1 MADMP
6 LRLILSAQYTG
17 AKQALDQIRGKLGE
31 VKKSADSTNAAFA
44 SAATGINKIRSSML
58 GLVSVGSM
66 VALTR
71 SAAQLADNISE
82 SADAVGLTIE
92 RFQELRYAATQSG
105 VSAEQFT
112 QALANL
118 SKYAQERGIGD
129 INEAFLDVAKRI
141 GSANTAIERLTIATD
156 AFGARAGKY
165 FVTLMQDGAA
175 GVEKLAQEARDL
187 GLVMS
192 TETAQSVGAVNDALD
207 AFGLAVKVN
216 VTNALAQALPLLR
229 SATKWIAEF
238 NAAATGGGGQ
248 STITSTATNAVA
260 RRLQEAK
267 NAVVSLERGD
277 LSDPTRLK
285 ALEEGRK
292 TIIAL
297 QAELANLTPSLKAQE
312 GATKASAASTK
323 AWTDVT
329 KGLRTEEERYLDERA
344 RVIAAAQAAGV
355 SEEDLANALSR
366 VDAQYRKI
374 TTSSRAAAGGR
385 QAAVLAGDSEARA
398 AAAEAARLDE
408 QLDAEARRVMD
419 AVDPYAPLRR
429 ELEAVDRLLKAG
441 KVSFDAWMEYT
452 FQVEEQMSALAK
464 PTEDAA
470 AKAEEAAGQ
479 VSEYWSEAARGIQG
493 AMADFLFDPFE
504 DGLQGMLRGFLD
516 VIRRMLAEA
525 VAAQLA
531 QALFGDIAGGKT
543 GGYFGSFLAG
553 MFHGGGL
560 VGAPGP
566 SRLMPELAFVG
577 APRYATGGLAGLR
590 PNEMP
595 AILHRGEEVLTA
607 QDPRH
612 RANGGASGVRI
623 VNVIDPALAG
633 DYLSS
638 AAGERTILNV
648 LRRNAGAVRQVI
660 T

>member
-58 GLVSVGSM
+58 GLVSVGSL

-118 SKYAQERGIGD
+118 SKYAEERGIGD
-129 INEAFLDVAKRI
+129 INQAFLDVAKRI

-285 ALEEGRK
+285 ALDEGRK

-312 GATKASAASTK
+312 GATKASAAATK

-344 RVIAAAQAAGV
+344 RVIAAAQAAGA
-355 SEEDLANALSR
+355 SEEELANALSR

-374 TTSSRAAAGGR
+374 TVSSGAAAKTRSVAASSG
-385 QAAVLAGDSEARA
+385 QAEARA

-408 QLDAEARRVMD
+408 QLDAEARRFKD
-419 AVDPYAPLRR
+419 LADPVAPLRR
-429 ELEAVDRLLKAG
+429 ELDLLNQLLAAG
-441 KVSFDAWMEYT
+441 KINFDVLAEAA
-452 FQVEEQMSALAK
+452 FQVQERVGELVEPA
-464 PTEDAA
+464 ERAA
-470 AKAEEAAGQ
+470 AQ

-493 AMADFLFDPFE
+493 AMADFLFDPFT

-531 QALFGDIAGGKT
+531 QALFGDIAGGKP
-543 GGYFGSFLAG
+543 GGYFGAFLAG

-648 LRRNAGAVRQVI
+648 LRRNAGAVRQVL

>member
-6 LRLILSAQYTG
+6 LRLILSAQYTD

-118 SKYAQERGIGD
+118 SKYADERGIGD
-129 INEAFLDVAKRI
+129 INQAFLDVAKRI
-141 GSANTAIERLTIATD
+141 GSANTAMERLTIATD

-175 GVEKLAQEARDL
+175 GVEKLAQEARQL

-192 TETAQSVGAVNDALD
+192 TETAQSVGQVNDALD

-216 VTNALAQALPLLR
+216 VNNALAQALPLLR

-285 ALEEGRK
+285 ALDEGRK

-312 GATKASAASTK
+312 GATKASAAATK
-323 AWTDVT
+323 AWSDVT
-329 KGLRTEEERYLDERA
+329 RGLRTEEERYLDERA
-344 RVIAAAQAAGV
+344 RVIAAAQAAGA

-366 VDAQYRKI
+366 VDAQYRKV
-374 TTSSRAAAGGR
+374 TVSSGAAAKTRSVAASSG
-385 QAAVLAGDSEARA
+385 QAEAR

-408 QLDAEARRVMD
+408 QLDAEARRFKD
-419 AVDPYAPLRR
+419 LADPVAPLRR
-429 ELEAVDRLLKAG
+429 ELDLLNQLLAAG
-441 KVSFDAWMEYT
+441 KINFDVWAEAA
-452 FQVEEQMSALAK
+452 FQVQERVGELVEPA
-464 PTEDAA
+464 ERAA
-470 AKAEEAAGQ
+470 AQ

-493 AMADFLFDPFE
+493 AMADFLFDPFT

-531 QALFGDIAGGKT
+531 QALFGDIAGGKP
-543 GGYFGSFLAG
+543 GGYFGTFLAG

-648 LRRNAGAVRQVI
+648 LRRNAGAVRQVL

>member
-6 LRLILSAQYTG
+6 LRLILSAQYTD

-118 SKYAQERGIGD
+118 SKYADERGIGD
-129 INEAFLDVAKRI
+129 INQAFLDVAKRI

-175 GVEKLAQEARDL
+175 GVERLAQEARDF

-248 STITSTATNAVA
+248 STITSTATNAVS

-267 NAVVSLERGD
+267 DAVVSLERGD

-285 ALEEGRK
+285 ALDEGRK

-312 GATKASAASTK
+312 GATKASAAATK
-323 AWTDVT
+323 AWSDVT
-329 KGLRTEEERYLDERA
+329 RGLRTEEERYLDERA
-344 RVIAAAQAAGV
+344 RVIAAAQAAGA

-366 VDAQYRKI
+366 VDAQYRKV
-374 TTSSRAAAGGR
+374 TVSSGAAAKTRSVAASSG
-385 QAAVLAGDSEARA
+385 QAEAR

-408 QLDAEARRVMD
+408 QLDAEARRFKD
-419 AVDPYAPLRR
+419 LADPVAPLRR
-429 ELEAVDRLLKAG
+429 ELELLDKLLAAG
-441 KVSFDAWMEYT
+441 KISFDVWAEAA
-452 FQVEEQMSALAK
+452 FQVQERVGELVEPA
-464 PTEDAA
+464 ERAA
-470 AKAEEAAGQ
+470 AQ

-493 AMADFLFDPFE
+493 AMADFLFDPFT

-531 QALFGDIAGGKT
+531 QALFGDIAGGKP
-543 GGYFGSFLAG
+543 GGYFGAFLAG

-648 LRRNAGAVRQVI
+648 LRRNAGAVRQVL

>member
-17 AKQALDQIRGKLGE
+17 AKQALDQIRGQLGE

-58 GLVSVGSM
+58 GLVSVGSL

-118 SKYAQERGIGD
+118 SKYAEERGIGD
-129 INEAFLDVAKRI
+129 INQAFLDVAKRI
-141 GSANTAIERLTIATD
+141 GSANTAIERLTIATE

-175 GVEKLAQEARDL
+175 GVERLAQEARDL

-267 NAVVSLERGD
+267 DAVVSLERGD

-285 ALEEGRK
+285 ALDEGRK

-312 GATKASAASTK
+312 GATKASAAATK
-323 AWTDVT
+323 AWSDVT
-329 KGLRTEEERYLDERA
+329 RGLRTEEERYLDERA
-344 RVIAAAQAAGV
+344 RVIAAAQAAGA

-366 VDAQYRKI
+366 VDAQYRKV
-374 TTSSRAAAGGR
+374 TVSSGAAAKTRSVAASSG
-385 QAAVLAGDSEARA
+385 QAESRA

-408 QLDAEARRVMD
+408 QLDAEARRFKD
-419 AVDPYAPLRR
+419 LADPVAPLRR
-429 ELEAVDRLLKAG
+429 ELELLDKLLAAG
-441 KVSFDAWMEYT
+441 KINLDVWAESV
-452 FQVEEQMSALAK
+452 FQVQERVGELVEPA
-464 PTEDAA
+464 ERAA
-470 AKAEEAAGQ
+470 AQ

-493 AMADFLFDPFE
+493 AMADFLFDPFT

-525 VAAQLA
+525 AAAQLA
-531 QALFGDIAGGKT
+531 QALFGDIAGGKP
-543 GGYFGSFLAG
+543 GGYFGAFLAG

-648 LRRNAGAVRQVI
+648 LRRNAGAVRQVL

>member
-6 LRLILSAQYTG
+6 LRLILSAQYTD

-58 GLVSVGSM
+58 GLVSVGSL

-118 SKYAQERGIGD
+118 SKYADERGIGD
-129 INEAFLDVAKRI
+129 INQAFLDVAKRI

-175 GVEKLAQEARDL
+175 GVEKLAQEARQL

-192 TETAQSVGAVNDALD
+192 TETAQSVGQVNDALD

-229 SATKWIAEF
+229 SATKWIAEL

-297 QAELANLTPSLKAQE
+297 QSELANLTPSLKAQD
-312 GATKASAASTK
+312 GATKASAAATK
-323 AWTDVT
+323 AWADVT

-344 RVIAAAQAAGV
+344 RVIAAAQAAGA
-355 SEEDLANALSR
+355 SEQDLANALSR

-374 TTSSRAAAGGR
+374 ETSSRAAASGR
-385 QAAVLAGDSEARA
+385 QAAVRSGDSEARA

-408 QLDAEARRVMD
+408 QLDAEARRFKD
-419 AVDPYAPLRR
+419 LADPVAPLRR
-429 ELEAVDRLLKAG
+429 ELDLLNQLLAAG
-441 KVSFDAWMEYT
+441 KINFDVWAEAA
-452 FQVEEQMSALAK
+452 FQVQERVGELVEPA
-464 PTEDAA
+464 ERAA
-470 AKAEEAAGQ
+470 AQ

-493 AMADFLFDPFE
+493 AMADFLFDPFT

-525 VAAQLA
+525 VSAQLA
-531 QALFGDIAGGKT
+531 QALFGDIAGGKP
-543 GGYFGSFLAG
+543 GGYFGTFLAG

-648 LRRNAGAVRQVI
+648 LRRNAGAVRQVL

>member
-17 AKQALDQIRGKLGE
+17 AKQALDQIRGQLGE

-58 GLVSVGSM
+58 GLVSVGSL

-175 GVEKLAQEARDL
+175 GVERLAQEARDL

-229 SATKWIAEF
+229 SATRWIAEF
-238 NAAATGGGGQ
+238 NAAAIGGGGQ

-285 ALEEGRK
+285 ALDEGRK

-312 GATKASAASTK
+312 GATKASAAATK

-329 KGLRTEEERYLDERA
+329 NGLRTEEERYLDERA
-344 RVIAAAQAAGV
+344 RVIAAAQAAGA

-366 VDAQYRKI
+366 VDAQYRKV
-374 TTSSRAAAGGR
+374 TVSSGAAAKTRSVAASSG
-385 QAAVLAGDSEARA
+385 QAEAR

-408 QLDAEARRVMD
+408 QLDAEARRFKD
-419 AVDPYAPLRR
+419 LADPVAPLRR
-429 ELEAVDRLLKAG
+429 ELELLDKLLAAG
-441 KVSFDAWMEYT
+441 KISFDVWAEAA
-452 FQVEEQMSALAK
+452 FQVQERVGELVEPA
-464 PTEDAA
+464 ERAA
-470 AKAEEAAGQ
+470 AQ

-493 AMADFLFDPFE
+493 AMADFLFDPFT

-531 QALFGDIAGGKT
+531 QALFGDIAGGKP
-543 GGYFGSFLAG
+543 GGYFGAFLAG

>member
-6 LRLILSAQYTG
+6 LRLILSAQYTD

-118 SKYAQERGIGD
+118 SKYAEERGIGD
-129 INEAFLDVAKRI
+129 INQAFLDVAKRI

-175 GVEKLAQEARDL
+175 GVERLAQEARDL

-216 VTNALAQALPLLR
+216 VNNALAQALPLLR

-248 STITSTATNAVA
+248 STITSTATNAVS

-267 NAVVSLERGD
+267 DAVVSLERGD

-285 ALEEGRK
+285 ALDEGRK

-312 GATKASAASTK
+312 GATKASAAATK

-344 RVIAAAQAAGV
+344 RVIAAAQAAGA

-374 TTSSRAAAGGR
+374 ETSSRAAASGR
-385 QAAVLAGDSEARA
+385 QAAVRSGDSEARA
-398 AAAEAARLDE
+398 AAAESARLDE
-408 QLDAEARRVMD
+408 QLDAEARRFKD
-419 AVDPYAPLRR
+419 LADPVAPLRR
-429 ELEAVDRLLKAG
+429 ELDLLNQLLAAG
-441 KVSFDAWMEYT
+441 KINFDVWAEAA
-452 FQVEEQMSALAK
+452 FQVQERVGELVEPA
-464 PTEDAA
+464 ERAA
-470 AKAEEAAGQ
+470 AQ

-493 AMADFLFDPFE
+493 AMADFLFDPFT

-531 QALFGDIAGGKT
+531 QALFGDIAGGKP
-543 GGYFGSFLAG
+543 GGYFGAFLAG

-648 LRRNAGAVRQVI
+648 LRRNAGAVRQVL

>member
-6 LRLILSAQYTG
+6 LRLILSAQYTD

-118 SKYAQERGIGD
+118 SKYAEERGIGD
-129 INEAFLDVAKRI
+129 INQAFLDVANRI

-175 GVEKLAQEARDL
+175 GVERLAQEARDL

-248 STITSTATNAVA
+248 STITSTATNAVS

-267 NAVVSLERGD
+267 DAVVSLERGD

-285 ALEEGRK
+285 ALDEGRK

-312 GATKASAASTK
+312 GATKASAAATK
-323 AWTDVT
+323 AWSDVT
-329 KGLRTEEERYLDERA
+329 RGLRTEEERYLDERA
-344 RVIAAAQAAGV
+344 RVIAAAQAAGA

-374 TTSSRAAAGGR
+374 ETSSRAAASGR
-385 QAAVLAGDSEARA
+385 QAAVRSGDSEARA

-408 QLDAEARRVMD
+408 QLDAEARRFKD
-419 AVDPYAPLRR
+419 LADPVAPLRR
-429 ELEAVDRLLKAG
+429 ELDLLNQLLAAG
-441 KVSFDAWMEYT
+441 KINFDVWAEAS
-452 FQVEEQMSALAK
+452 FQVQERVGELVEPA
-464 PTEDAA
+464 ERAA
-470 AKAEEAAGQ
+470 AQ

-493 AMADFLFDPFE
+493 AMADFLFDPFT

-531 QALFGDIAGGKT
+531 QALFGDIAGGKP
-543 GGYFGSFLAG
+543 GGYFGAFLAG

-648 LRRNAGAVRQVI
+648 LRRNAGAVRQVL

>member
-118 SKYAQERGIGD
+118 SKYAEERGIGD
-129 INEAFLDVAKRI
+129 INQAFLDVAKRI

-175 GVEKLAQEARDL
+175 GVERLAQEARDL

-248 STITSTATNAVA
+248 STITSTATNAVS

-267 NAVVSLERGD
+267 DAVVSLERGD

-285 ALEEGRK
+285 ALDEGRK

-312 GATKASAASTK
+312 GATKASAAATK
-323 AWTDVT
+323 AWSDVT
-329 KGLRTEEERYLDERA
+329 RGLRTEEERYLDERA
-344 RVIAAAQAAGV
+344 RVIAAAQAAGA

-374 TTSSRAAAGGR
+374 ETSSRAAASGR
-385 QAAVLAGDSEARA
+385 QAAVRSGDSEARA

-408 QLDAEARRVMD
+408 QLDAEARRFKD
-419 AVDPYAPLRR
+419 LADPVAPLRR
-429 ELEAVDRLLKAG
+429 ELDLLNQLLAAG
-441 KVSFDAWMEYT
+441 KINFDVWAEAS
-452 FQVEEQMSALAK
+452 FQVQERVGELVEPA
-464 PTEDAA
+464 ERAA
-470 AKAEEAAGQ
+470 AQ

-493 AMADFLFDPFE
+493 AMADFLFDPFT

-531 QALFGDIAGGKT
+531 QALFGDIAGGKP
-543 GGYFGSFLAG
+543 GGYFGAFLAG

-648 LRRNAGAVRQVI
+648 LRRNAGAVRQVL

>member
-17 AKQALDQIRGKLGE
+17 AKQALDQISGKLGE

-58 GLVSVGSM
+58 GLVSVGSL
-66 VALTR
+66 VVLTR

-118 SKYAQERGIGD
+118 SKYAEERGIGD
-129 INEAFLDVAKRI
+129 INQAFLDVAKRI

-175 GVEKLAQEARDL
+175 GVEKLAQEARQL

-192 TETAQSVGAVNDALD
+192 TETAQSVGQVNDALD

-216 VTNALAQALPLLR
+216 ISNALSQALPLLR
-229 SATKWIAEF
+229 SATKWIAEL

-312 GATKASAASTK
+312 GATKASAAATK

-329 KGLRTEEERYLDERA
+329 NGLRTEEERYLDERA
-344 RVIAAAQAAGV
+344 RVIAAAQAAGA
-355 SEEDLANALSR
+355 SEQDLANALSR

-374 TTSSRAAAGGR
+374 ETSSRAAASGR
-385 QAAVLAGDSEARA
+385 QAAVRSGDSEARA

-408 QLDAEARRVMD
+408 QLDAEARRFKD
-419 AVDPYAPLRR
+419 LADPVAPLRR
-429 ELEAVDRLLKAG
+429 ELELLDKLLAAG
-441 KVSFDAWMEYT
+441 KINFDVWAEAA
-452 FQVEEQMSALAK
+452 FQVQERVGELVEPA
-464 PTEDAA
+464 ERAA
-470 AKAEEAAGQ
+470 AQ

-493 AMADFLFDPFE
+493 AMADFLFDPFA

-531 QALFGDIAGGKT
+531 QALFGDIAGGKP
-543 GGYFGSFLAG
+543 GGYFGAFLAG

-566 SRLMPELAFVG
+566 SRLMPALAFAG
-577 APRYATGGLAGLR
+577 APRYASGGLVGLR
-590 PNEMP
+590 ADEVP
-595 AILHRGEEVLTA
+595 AVLHRGEEVLTA

-612 RANGGASGVRI
+612 QANGGASGVRI
-623 VNVIDPALAG
+623 VNVIDPAMAG
-633 DYLSS
+633 EYLSS
-638 AAGERTILNV
+638 ASGERTILNV
-648 LRRNAGAVRQVI
+648 LRRNAAAVKQVLL
-660 T
+660 

>member
-6 LRLILSAQYTG
+6 LRLILSAQYTD

-118 SKYAQERGIGD
+118 SKYAEERGIGD
-129 INEAFLDVAKRI
+129 INQAFLDVAKRI

-175 GVEKLAQEARDL
+175 GVERLAQEARDL

-216 VTNALAQALPLLR
+216 VNNALAQALPLLR

-248 STITSTATNAVA
+248 STITSTATNAVS

-267 NAVVSLERGD
+267 DAVVSLERGD

-285 ALEEGRK
+285 ALDEGRK

-312 GATKASAASTK
+312 GATKASAAATK
-323 AWTDVT
+323 AWSDVT
-329 KGLRTEEERYLDERA
+329 RGLRTEEERYLDERA
-344 RVIAAAQAAGV
+344 RVIAAAQAAGA

-374 TTSSRAAAGGR
+374 ETSSRAAASGR
-385 QAAVLAGDSEARA
+385 QAAVRSGDSEARA

-408 QLDAEARRVMD
+408 QLDAEARRFKD
-419 AVDPYAPLRR
+419 LADPVAPLRR
-429 ELEAVDRLLKAG
+429 ELELLDKLLAAG
-441 KVSFDAWMEYT
+441 KITFDVWAEAA
-452 FQVEEQMSALAK
+452 FQVQERVGELVEPA
-464 PTEDAA
+464 ERAA
-470 AKAEEAAGQ
+470 AQ

-493 AMADFLFDPFE
+493 AMADFLFDPFT

-531 QALFGDIAGGKT
+531 QALFGDIAGGKP
-543 GGYFGSFLAG
+543 GGYFGAFLAG

-648 LRRNAGAVRQVI
+648 LRRNAGAVRQVL

>member
-248 STITSTATNAVA
+248 STITSTATNAVV

-267 NAVVSLERGD
+267 DAVVSLERGD

-285 ALEEGRK
+285 ALDEGRK

-297 QAELANLTPSLKAQE
+297 QAELANLTPILKAQE
-312 GATKASAASTK
+312 GATKASAAATK

-344 RVIAAAQAAGV
+344 RVIAAAQAAGA

-366 VDAQYRKI
+366 VDAQYRKV
-374 TTSSRAAAGGR
+374 TVSSGAAAKTRSVAASSG
-385 QAAVLAGDSEARA
+385 QAEAR

-408 QLDAEARRVMD
+408 QLNAEARRFKD
-419 AVDPYAPLRR
+419 LADPVAPLRR
-429 ELEAVDRLLKAG
+429 ELELLDKLLAAG
-441 KVSFDAWMEYT
+441 KISFDVWAEAA
-452 FQVEEQMSALAK
+452 FQVQERVGELVEPA
-464 PTEDAA
+464 ERAA
-470 AKAEEAAGQ
+470 AQ

-493 AMADFLFDPFE
+493 AMADFLFDPFT

-531 QALFGDIAGGKT
+531 QALFGDIAGGKP
-543 GGYFGSFLAG
+543 GGYFGAFLAG

-648 LRRNAGAVRQVI
+648 LRRNAGAVRQVL

>member
-17 AKQALDQIRGKLGE
+17 AKQALDQIRGQLGE

-58 GLVSVGSM
+58 GLVSVGSL

-175 GVEKLAQEARDL
+175 GVERLAQEARDL

-229 SATKWIAEF
+229 SATRWIAEF

-312 GATKASAASTK
+312 GATKASAAATK
-323 AWTDVT
+323 AWSDVT
-329 KGLRTEEERYLDERA
+329 RGLRTEEERYLDERA
-344 RVIAAAQAAGV
+344 RVIAAAQAAGA

-366 VDAQYRKI
+366 VDAQYRKV
-374 TTSSRAAAGGR
+374 TVSSGAAAKTRSVAASSG
-385 QAAVLAGDSEARA
+385 QAEAR

-408 QLDAEARRVMD
+408 QLDAEARRFKD
-419 AVDPYAPLRR
+419 LADPVAPLRR
-429 ELEAVDRLLKAG
+429 ELELLDKLLAAG
-441 KVSFDAWMEYT
+441 KISFDVWAEAA
-452 FQVEEQMSALAK
+452 FQVQERVGELVEPS
-464 PTEDAA
+464 ERAA
-470 AKAEEAAGQ
+470 AQ

-493 AMADFLFDPFE
+493 AMADFLFDPFT

-525 VAAQLA
+525 AAAQLA
-531 QALFGDIAGGKT
+531 QALFGDIAGGKP
-543 GGYFGSFLAG
+543 GGYFGAFLAG

>member
-118 SKYAQERGIGD
+118 SKYAEERGIGD
-129 INEAFLDVAKRI
+129 INQAFLDVAKRI

-175 GVEKLAQEARDL
+175 GVERLAQEARDL

-248 STITSTATNAVA
+248 STITSTATNAVS

-267 NAVVSLERGD
+267 DAVVSLERGD

-285 ALEEGRK
+285 ALDEGRK

-312 GATKASAASTK
+312 GATKASAAATK
-323 AWTDVT
+323 AWSDVT
-329 KGLRTEEERYLDERA
+329 RGLRTEEERYLDERA
-344 RVIAAAQAAGV
+344 RVIAAAQAAGA

-374 TTSSRAAAGGR
+374 ETSSRAAASGR
-385 QAAVLAGDSEARA
+385 QAAVRSGDSEARA

-408 QLDAEARRVMD
+408 QLDAEARRFKD
-419 AVDPYAPLRR
+419 LADPVAPLRR
-429 ELEAVDRLLKAG
+429 ELELLDKLLAAG
-441 KVSFDAWMEYT
+441 KISFDVWAEAA
-452 FQVEEQMSALAK
+452 FQVQERVGELVEPA
-464 PTEDAA
+464 ERAA
-470 AKAEEAAGQ
+470 AQ

-493 AMADFLFDPFE
+493 AMADFLFDPFT

-531 QALFGDIAGGKT
+531 QALFGDIAGGKP
-543 GGYFGSFLAG
+543 GGYFGAFLAG

-648 LRRNAGAVRQVI
+648 LRRNAGAVRQVL

>member
-17 AKQALDQIRGKLGE
+17 AKQALDQIRGQLGE

-58 GLVSVGSM
+58 GLVSVGSL

-175 GVEKLAQEARDL
+175 GVERLAQEARDL

-229 SATKWIAEF
+229 SATRWIAEF
-238 NAAATGGGGQ
+238 NAAAIGGGGQ

-267 NAVVSLERGD
+267 SAVVSLERGD

-285 ALEEGRK
+285 ALDEGRK

-312 GATKASAASTK
+312 GATKASAAATK

-329 KGLRTEEERYLDERA
+329 NGLRTEEERYLDERA
-344 RVIAAAQAAGV
+344 RVIAAAQAAGA

-366 VDAQYRKI
+366 VDAQYRKV
-374 TTSSRAAAGGR
+374 TVSSGAAAKTRSVAASSG
-385 QAAVLAGDSEARA
+385 QAEAR

-408 QLDAEARRVMD
+408 QLDAEARRFKD
-419 AVDPYAPLRR
+419 LADPVAPLRR
-429 ELEAVDRLLKAG
+429 ELELLDKLLAAG
-441 KVSFDAWMEYT
+441 KISFDVWAEAA
-452 FQVEEQMSALAK
+452 FQVQERVGELVEPA
-464 PTEDAA
+464 ERAA
-470 AKAEEAAGQ
+470 AQ

-493 AMADFLFDPFE
+493 AMADFLFDPFT

-531 QALFGDIAGGKT
+531 QALFGDIAGGKP
-543 GGYFGSFLAG
+543 GGYFGAFLAG

>member
-6 LRLILSAQYTG
+6 LRIILSAQYTG
-17 AKQALDQIRGKLGE
+17 AKQALDQIRGQLGE

-58 GLVSVGSM
+58 GLVSVGSL

-82 SADAVGLTIE
+82 SADAVGLTTE

-175 GVEKLAQEARDL
+175 GVERLAQEARDL

-229 SATKWIAEF
+229 SATRWIAEF

-312 GATKASAASTK
+312 GATKASAAATK
-323 AWTDVT
+323 AWSDVT
-329 KGLRTEEERYLDERA
+329 RGLRTEEERYLDERA
-344 RVIAAAQAAGV
+344 RVIAAAQAAGA

-366 VDAQYRKI
+366 VDAQYRKV
-374 TTSSRAAAGGR
+374 TVSSGAAAKTRSVAASSG
-385 QAAVLAGDSEARA
+385 QAEAR

-408 QLDAEARRVMD
+408 QLDAEARRFKD
-419 AVDPYAPLRR
+419 LADPVAPLRR
-429 ELEAVDRLLKAG
+429 ELELLDKLLAAG
-441 KVSFDAWMEYT
+441 KISFDVWAEAA
-452 FQVEEQMSALAK
+452 FQVQERVGELVE
-464 PTEDAA
+464 PNERAA
-470 AKAEEAAGQ
+470 AQ

-493 AMADFLFDPFE
+493 AMADFLFDPFT

-525 VAAQLA
+525 AAAQLA
-531 QALFGDIAGGKT
+531 QALFGDIAGGKP
-543 GGYFGSFLAG
+543 GGYFGAFLAG

-648 LRRNAGAVRQVI
+648 LRRNAGAVRQVL

>member
-118 SKYAQERGIGD
+118 SKYAEERGIGD
-129 INEAFLDVAKRI
+129 INQAFLDVAKRI

-175 GVEKLAQEARDL
+175 GVERLAQEARDL

-248 STITSTATNAVA
+248 STITSTATNAVS

-267 NAVVSLERGD
+267 DAVVSLERGD

-285 ALEEGRK
+285 ALDEGRK

-312 GATKASAASTK
+312 GATKASAAATK
-323 AWTDVT
+323 AWSDVT
-329 KGLRTEEERYLDERA
+329 RGLRTEEERYLDERA
-344 RVIAAAQAAGV
+344 RVIAAAQAAGA

-374 TTSSRAAAGGR
+374 ETSSRAAASGR
-385 QAAVLAGDSEARA
+385 QAAVRSGDSEARA

-408 QLDAEARRVMD
+408 QLDAEARRFKD
-419 AVDPYAPLRR
+419 LADPVAPLRR
-429 ELEAVDRLLKAG
+429 ELDLLNQLLAAG
-441 KVSFDAWMEYT
+441 KINFDVWAEAS
-452 FQVEEQMSALAK
+452 FQVQERVGELVEPA
-464 PTEDAA
+464 ERAA
-470 AKAEEAAGQ
+470 AQ

-493 AMADFLFDPFE
+493 AMADFLFDPFT

-531 QALFGDIAGGKT
+531 QALFGDIAGGKP
-543 GGYFGSFLAG
+543 GGYFGAFLAG

-595 AILHRGEEVLTA
+595 AILHRG
-607 QDPRH
+607 
-612 RANGGASGVRI
+612 
-623 VNVIDPALAG
+623 
-633 DYLSS
+633 
-638 AAGERTILNV
+638 
-648 LRRNAGAVRQVI
+648 
-660 T
+660 

>member
-58 GLVSVGSM
+58 GLVSVGSL

-175 GVEKLAQEARDL
+175 GVERLAQEARDL

-229 SATKWIAEF
+229 SATRWIAEL

-267 NAVVSLERGD
+267 DAVVSLERGD

-285 ALEEGRK
+285 ALDEGRK

-312 GATKASAASTK
+312 GATKASAAATK
-323 AWTDVT
+323 AWSDVT
-329 KGLRTEEERYLDERA
+329 RGLRTEEERYLDERA
-344 RVIAAAQAAGV
+344 RVIAAAQAAGA

-366 VDAQYRKI
+366 VDAQYRKV
-374 TTSSRAAAGGR
+374 TVSSGAAAKTRSVAASSG
-385 QAAVLAGDSEARA
+385 QAEAR

-408 QLDAEARRVMD
+408 QLDAEARRFKD
-419 AVDPYAPLRR
+419 LADPVAPLRR
-429 ELEAVDRLLKAG
+429 ELELLDKLLAAG
-441 KVSFDAWMEYT
+441 KISFDVWAEAA
-452 FQVEEQMSALAK
+452 FQVQERVGELVEPA
-464 PTEDAA
+464 ERAA
-470 AKAEEAAGQ
+470 AQ

-493 AMADFLFDPFE
+493 AMADFLFDPFT

-531 QALFGDIAGGKT
+531 QALFGDIAGGKP
-543 GGYFGSFLAG
+543 GGYFGAFLAG

>member
-6 LRLILSAQYTG
+6 LRLILSAQYTD

-118 SKYAQERGIGD
+118 SKYAEERGIGD
-129 INEAFLDVAKRI
+129 INQAFLDVAKRI

-175 GVEKLAQEARDL
+175 GVERLAQEARDL

-216 VTNALAQALPLLR
+216 VNNALAQALPLLR

-248 STITSTATNAVA
+248 STITSTATNAVS

-267 NAVVSLERGD
+267 DAVVSLERGD

-285 ALEEGRK
+285 ALDEGRK

-312 GATKASAASTK
+312 GATKASAAATK
-323 AWTDVT
+323 AWSDVT
-329 KGLRTEEERYLDERA
+329 RGLRTEEERYLDERA
-344 RVIAAAQAAGV
+344 RVIAAAQAAGA

-366 VDAQYRKI
+366 VDAQYRKV
-374 TTSSRAAAGGR
+374 TVSSGAAAKTRSVAASSG
-385 QAAVLAGDSEARA
+385 QAEAR

-408 QLDAEARRVMD
+408 QLDAEARRFKD
-419 AVDPYAPLRR
+419 LADPVAPLRR
-429 ELEAVDRLLKAG
+429 ELDLLNQLLAAG
-441 KVSFDAWMEYT
+441 KINFDVWAEAA
-452 FQVEEQMSALAK
+452 FQVQERVGELVEPA
-464 PTEDAA
+464 ERAA
-470 AKAEEAAGQ
+470 AQ

-493 AMADFLFDPFE
+493 AMADFLFDPFT

-531 QALFGDIAGGKT
+531 QALFGDIAGGKP
-543 GGYFGSFLAG
+543 GGYFGAFLAG

-648 LRRNAGAVRQVI
+648 LRRNAGAVRQVL

>member
-6 LRLILSAQYTG
+6 LRLILSAQYTD

-118 SKYAQERGIGD
+118 SKYAEERGIGD
-129 INEAFLDVAKRI
+129 INQAFLDVAKRI
-141 GSANTAIERLTIATD
+141 GSANTALERLTIATD

-175 GVEKLAQEARDL
+175 GVERLAQEARDL

-248 STITSTATNAVA
+248 STITSTATNAVS

-267 NAVVSLERGD
+267 DAVVSLERGD

-285 ALEEGRK
+285 ALDEGRK

-312 GATKASAASTK
+312 GATKASAAATK
-323 AWTDVT
+323 AWSDVT
-329 KGLRTEEERYLDERA
+329 RGLRTEEERYLDERA
-344 RVIAAAQAAGV
+344 RVIAAAQAAGA

-374 TTSSRAAAGGR
+374 ETSSRAAASGR
-385 QAAVLAGDSEARA
+385 QAAVRSGDSEARA

-408 QLDAEARRVMD
+408 QLDAEARRFKD
-419 AVDPYAPLRR
+419 LADPVAPLRR
-429 ELEAVDRLLKAG
+429 ELDLLNQLLAAG
-441 KVSFDAWMEYT
+441 KITFDVWAEAA
-452 FQVEEQMSALAK
+452 FQVQERVGELVEPA
-464 PTEDAA
+464 ERAA
-470 AKAEEAAGQ
+470 AQ

-493 AMADFLFDPFE
+493 AMADFLFDPFT

-531 QALFGDIAGGKT
+531 QALFGDIAGGKP
-543 GGYFGSFLAG
+543 GGYFGAFLAG

-648 LRRNAGAVRQVI
+648 LRRNAGAVRQVL

>member
-6 LRLILSAQYTG
+6 LRLILSAQYTD

-118 SKYAQERGIGD
+118 SKYAEERGIGD
-129 INEAFLDVAKRI
+129 INQAFLDVAKRI

-175 GVEKLAQEARDL
+175 GVERLAQEARDL

-216 VTNALAQALPLLR
+216 VNNALAQALPLLR

-248 STITSTATNAVA
+248 STITSTATNAVS

-267 NAVVSLERGD
+267 DAVVSLERGD

-285 ALEEGRK
+285 ALDEGRK

-312 GATKASAASTK
+312 GATKASAAATK
-323 AWTDVT
+323 AWSDVT
-329 KGLRTEEERYLDERA
+329 RGLRTEEERYLDERA
-344 RVIAAAQAAGV
+344 RVIAAAQAAGA

-374 TTSSRAAAGGR
+374 ETSSRAAASGR
-385 QAAVLAGDSEARA
+385 QAAVRSGDSEARA

-408 QLDAEARRVMD
+408 QLDAEARRFKD
-419 AVDPYAPLRR
+419 LADPVAPLRR
-429 ELEAVDRLLKAG
+429 ELDLLNQLLAAG
-441 KVSFDAWMEYT
+441 KITFDVWAEAA
-452 FQVEEQMSALAK
+452 FQVQERVGELVEPA
-464 PTEDAA
+464 ERAA
-470 AKAEEAAGQ
+470 AQ

-493 AMADFLFDPFE
+493 AMADFLFDPFT

-531 QALFGDIAGGKT
+531 QALFGDIAGGKP
-543 GGYFGSFLAG
+543 GGYFGAFLAG

-648 LRRNAGAVRQVI
+648 LRRNAGAVRQVL

>member
-248 STITSTATNAVA
+248 STITSTATNAVV

-267 NAVVSLERGD
+267 DAVVSLERGD

-285 ALEEGRK
+285 ALDEGRK

-297 QAELANLTPSLKAQE
+297 QAELANLTPILKAQE
-312 GATKASAASTK
+312 GATKASAAATK

-344 RVIAAAQAAGV
+344 RVIAAAQAAGA

-366 VDAQYRKI
+366 VDAQYRKV
-374 TTSSRAAAGGR
+374 TVSSGAAAKTRSVAASSG
-385 QAAVLAGDSEARA
+385 QAEAR

-408 QLDAEARRVMD
+408 QLDAEARRFKD
-419 AVDPYAPLRR
+419 LADPVAPLRR
-429 ELEAVDRLLKAG
+429 ELELLDKLLAAG
-441 KVSFDAWMEYT
+441 KISFDVWAEAA
-452 FQVEEQMSALAK
+452 FQVQERVGELVEPA
-464 PTEDAA
+464 ERAA
-470 AKAEEAAGQ
+470 AQ

-493 AMADFLFDPFE
+493 AMADFLFDPFT

-531 QALFGDIAGGKT
+531 QALFGDIAGGKS
-543 GGYFGSFLAG
+543 GGYFGAFLAG

-648 LRRNAGAVRQVI
+648 LRRNAGAVRQVL

>member
-6 LRLILSAQYTG
+6 LRLILSAQYTD

-118 SKYAQERGIGD
+118 SKYADERGIGD
-129 INEAFLDVAKRI
+129 INQAFLDVAKRI
-141 GSANTAIERLTIATD
+141 GSANTAMERLTIATD

-175 GVEKLAQEARDL
+175 GVEKLAQEARQL

-192 TETAQSVGAVNDALD
+192 TETAQSVGQVNDALD

-229 SATKWIAEF
+229 SATKWIAEL

-267 NAVVSLERGD
+267 DAVVSLERGD
-277 LSDPTRLK
+277 LSNPKRLK
-285 ALEEGRK
+285 ALDEGRK

-312 GATKASAASTK
+312 GATKASAAATK
-323 AWTDVT
+323 AWSDVT
-329 KGLRTEEERYLDERA
+329 RGLRTEEERYLDERA
-344 RVIAAAQAAGV
+344 RVIAAAQAAGA

-366 VDAQYRKI
+366 VDAQYRKV
-374 TTSSRAAAGGR
+374 TVSSGAAAKTRSVAASSG
-385 QAAVLAGDSEARA
+385 QAEAR

-408 QLDAEARRVMD
+408 QLDAEARRFKD
-419 AVDPYAPLRR
+419 LADPVAPLRR
-429 ELEAVDRLLKAG
+429 ELDLLNQLLAAG
-441 KVSFDAWMEYT
+441 KINFDVWAEAA
-452 FQVEEQMSALAK
+452 FQVQERVGELVEPA
-464 PTEDAA
+464 ERAA
-470 AKAEEAAGQ
+470 AQ

-493 AMADFLFDPFE
+493 AMADFLFDPFT

-525 VAAQLA
+525 VSAQLA
-531 QALFGDIAGGKT
+531 QALFGDIAGGKP
-543 GGYFGSFLAG
+543 GGYFGTFLAG

-648 LRRNAGAVRQVI
+648 LRRNAGAVRQVL

>member
-118 SKYAQERGIGD
+118 SKYAEERGIGD
-129 INEAFLDVAKRI
+129 INQAFLDVAKRI

-175 GVEKLAQEARDL
+175 GVERLAQEARDL

-216 VTNALAQALPLLR
+216 VNNALAQALPLLR

-248 STITSTATNAVA
+248 STITSTATNAVS

-267 NAVVSLERGD
+267 DAVVSLERGD

-285 ALEEGRK
+285 ALDEGRK

-312 GATKASAASTK
+312 GATKASAAATK
-323 AWTDVT
+323 AWSDVT
-329 KGLRTEEERYLDERA
+329 RGLRTEEERYLDERA
-344 RVIAAAQAAGV
+344 RVIAAAQAAGA

-374 TTSSRAAAGGR
+374 ETSSRAAASGR
-385 QAAVLAGDSEARA
+385 QAAVRSGDSEARA

-408 QLDAEARRVMD
+408 QLDAEARRFKD
-419 AVDPYAPLRR
+419 LADPVAPLRR
-429 ELEAVDRLLKAG
+429 ELELLDKLLAAG
-441 KVSFDAWMEYT
+441 KISFDVWAEAA
-452 FQVEEQMSALAK
+452 FQVQERVGELVEPA
-464 PTEDAA
+464 ERAA
-470 AKAEEAAGQ
+470 AQ

-493 AMADFLFDPFE
+493 AMADFLFDPFT

-531 QALFGDIAGGKT
+531 QALFGDIAGGKP
-543 GGYFGSFLAG
+543 GGYFGAFLAG

-648 LRRNAGAVRQVI
+648 LRRNAGAVRQVL

>member
-6 LRLILSAQYTG
+6 LRLILSAQYTD

-118 SKYAQERGIGD
+118 SKYAEERGIGD
-129 INEAFLDVAKRI
+129 INQAFLDVAKRI

-175 GVEKLAQEARDL
+175 GVERLAQEARDL

-248 STITSTATNAVA
+248 STITSTATNAVS

-267 NAVVSLERGD
+267 DAVVSLERGD

-285 ALEEGRK
+285 ALDEGRK

-312 GATKASAASTK
+312 GATKASAAATK
-323 AWTDVT
+323 AWSDVT
-329 KGLRTEEERYLDERA
+329 RGLRTEEERYLDERA
-344 RVIAAAQAAGV
+344 RVIAAAQAAGA

-374 TTSSRAAAGGR
+374 ETSSRAAASGR
-385 QAAVLAGDSEARA
+385 QAAVRSGDSEARA

-408 QLDAEARRVMD
+408 QLDAEARRFKD
-419 AVDPYAPLRR
+419 LADPVAPLRR
-429 ELEAVDRLLKAG
+429 ELDLLNQLLAAG
-441 KVSFDAWMEYT
+441 KINFDVWAEAA
-452 FQVEEQMSALAK
+452 FQVQERVGELVEPA
-464 PTEDAA
+464 ERAA
-470 AKAEEAAGQ
+470 AQ

-493 AMADFLFDPFE
+493 AMADFLFDPFT

-531 QALFGDIAGGKT
+531 QALFGDIAGGKP
-543 GGYFGSFLAG
+543 GGYFGAFLAG

-648 LRRNAGAVRQVI
+648 LRRNAGAVRQVL

>member
-31 VKKSADSTNAAFA
+31 VKRSADSTNAAFA

-175 GVEKLAQEARDL
+175 GVERLAQEARDL

-267 NAVVSLERGD
+267 DAVVSLERGD

-285 ALEEGRK
+285 ALDEGRK

-297 QAELANLTPSLKAQE
+297 QAELANLTPILKAQE

-366 VDAQYRKI
+366 IDVQYRKI
-374 TTSSRAAAGGR
+374 TVSSGAAAKTRSVAASSG
-385 QAAVLAGDSEARA
+385 QAEAR

-408 QLDAEARRVMD
+408 QLDAEARRFKD
-419 AVDPYAPLRR
+419 LADPVAPLRR
-429 ELEAVDRLLKAG
+429 ELELLDKLLAAG
-441 KVSFDAWMEYT
+441 KISFDVWAEAA
-452 FQVEEQMSALAK
+452 FQVQERVGELVEPA
-464 PTEDAA
+464 ERAA
-470 AKAEEAAGQ
+470 AQ

-493 AMADFLFDPFE
+493 AMADFLFDPFT

-531 QALFGDIAGGKT
+531 QALFGDIAGGKP
-543 GGYFGSFLAG
+543 GGYFGAFLAG

-648 LRRNAGAVRQVI
+648 LRRNAGAVRQVL

>member
-118 SKYAQERGIGD
+118 SKYAEERGIGD
-129 INEAFLDVAKRI
+129 INQAFLDVAKRI
-141 GSANTAIERLTIATD
+141 GSANTAIERLTIATE

-175 GVEKLAQEARDL
+175 GVERLAQEARDL

-267 NAVVSLERGD
+267 DAVVSLERGD

-285 ALEEGRK
+285 ALDEGRK

-312 GATKASAASTK
+312 GATKASAAATK
-323 AWTDVT
+323 AWSDVT
-329 KGLRTEEERYLDERA
+329 RGLRTEEERYLDERA
-344 RVIAAAQAAGV
+344 RVIAAAQAAGA

-366 VDAQYRKI
+366 VDAQYRKV
-374 TTSSRAAAGGR
+374 TVSSGAAAKTRSVAASSG
-385 QAAVLAGDSEARA
+385 QAEARA

-408 QLDAEARRVMD
+408 QLDAEARRFKD
-419 AVDPYAPLRR
+419 LADPVAPLRR
-429 ELEAVDRLLKAG
+429 ELELLDKLLAAG
-441 KVSFDAWMEYT
+441 KISFDVWAEAA
-452 FQVEEQMSALAK
+452 FQVQERVGELVEPA
-464 PTEDAA
+464 ERAA
-470 AKAEEAAGQ
+470 AQ

-493 AMADFLFDPFE
+493 AMADFLFDPFT

-531 QALFGDIAGGKT
+531 QALFGDIAGGKP
-543 GGYFGSFLAG
+543 GGYFGAFLAG

>member
-17 AKQALDQIRGKLGE
+17 AKQALDQIRGQLGE

-58 GLVSVGSM
+58 GLVSVGSL

-175 GVEKLAQEARDL
+175 GVEKLAQEARQL

-192 TETAQSVGAVNDALD
+192 TETAQSVGQVNDALD

-216 VTNALAQALPLLR
+216 VNNALAQALPLLR
-229 SATKWIAEF
+229 SATKWIAEL

-297 QAELANLTPSLKAQE
+297 QSELANLTPSLKAQD
-312 GATKASAASTK
+312 GATKASAAATK
-323 AWTDVT
+323 AWADVT

-344 RVIAAAQAAGV
+344 RVIAAAQAAGA
-355 SEEDLANALSR
+355 SEEELANALSR

-374 TTSSRAAAGGR
+374 TVSSGAAAKTRSVAASSG
-385 QAAVLAGDSEARA
+385 QAEAR

-408 QLDAEARRVMD
+408 QLDAEARRFKD
-419 AVDPYAPLRR
+419 LADPVAPLRR
-429 ELEAVDRLLKAG
+429 ELELLDKLLAAG
-441 KVSFDAWMEYT
+441 KISFDVWAEAA
-452 FQVEEQMSALAK
+452 FQVQERVGELVEPA
-464 PTEDAA
+464 ERAA
-470 AKAEEAAGQ
+470 AQ

-493 AMADFLFDPFE
+493 AMADFLFDPFT

-531 QALFGDIAGGKT
+531 QALFGDIAGGKP
-543 GGYFGSFLAG
+543 GGYFGAFLAG

>member
-6 LRLILSAQYTG
+6 LRLILSAQYTD

-58 GLVSVGSM
+58 GLVSVGSL

-118 SKYAQERGIGD
+118 SKYAEERGIGD
-129 INEAFLDVAKRI
+129 INQAFLDVAKRI

-175 GVEKLAQEARDL
+175 GVEKLAQEARQL

-192 TETAQSVGAVNDALD
+192 TETAQSVGQVNDALD

-216 VTNALAQALPLLR
+216 ISNALSQALPLLR
-229 SATKWIAEF
+229 SATKWIAEL

-267 NAVVSLERGD
+267 DAVVSLERGD

-285 ALEEGRK
+285 ALDEGRK

-312 GATKASAASTK
+312 GATKASAAATK

-344 RVIAAAQAAGV
+344 RVIAAAQAAGA
-355 SEEDLANALSR
+355 SEQDLANALSR

-374 TTSSRAAAGGR
+374 ETSSRAAASGR
-385 QAAVLAGDSEARA
+385 QAAVRSGDSEARA

-408 QLDAEARRVMD
+408 QLDAEARRFKD
-419 AVDPYAPLRR
+419 LADPVAPLRR
-429 ELEAVDRLLKAG
+429 ELDLLNQLLAAGRINFDVWAEAA
-441 KVSFDAWMEYT
+441 
-452 FQVEEQMSALAK
+452 FQVQERVGELVEPA
-464 PTEDAA
+464 ERAA
-470 AKAEEAAGQ
+470 AQ

-493 AMADFLFDPFE
+493 AMADFLFDPFT

-525 VAAQLA
+525 VSAQLA
-531 QALFGDIAGGKT
+531 QALFGDIAGGKP
-543 GGYFGSFLAG
+543 GGYFGAFLAG

-648 LRRNAGAVRQVI
+648 LRRNAGAVRQVL

>member
-17 AKQALDQIRGKLGE
+17 AKQALDQIRGQLGE

-58 GLVSVGSM
+58 GLVSVGSL

-175 GVEKLAQEARDL
+175 GVERLAQEARDL

-267 NAVVSLERGD
+267 DAVVSLERGD

-312 GATKASAASTK
+312 GATKASAAATK
-323 AWTDVT
+323 AWSDVT
-329 KGLRTEEERYLDERA
+329 RGLRTEEERYLDERA
-344 RVIAAAQAAGV
+344 RVIAAAQAAGA

-366 VDAQYRKI
+366 VDAQYRKV
-374 TTSSRAAAGGR
+374 TVSSGAAAKTRSVAASSG
-385 QAAVLAGDSEARA
+385 QAESRA

-408 QLDAEARRVMD
+408 QLDAEARRFKD
-419 AVDPYAPLRR
+419 LADPVAPLRR
-429 ELEAVDRLLKAG
+429 ELELLDKLLAAG
-441 KVSFDAWMEYT
+441 KISFDVWAEAA
-452 FQVEEQMSALAK
+452 FQVQERVGELVEPA
-464 PTEDAA
+464 ERAA
-470 AKAEEAAGQ
+470 AQ

-493 AMADFLFDPFE
+493 AMADFLFDPFT

-531 QALFGDIAGGKT
+531 QALFGDIAGGKP
-543 GGYFGSFLAG
+543 GGYFGAFLAG

>member
-6 LRLILSAQYTG
+6 LRLILSAQYTD

-118 SKYAQERGIGD
+118 SKYADERGIGD
-129 INEAFLDVAKRI
+129 INQAFLDVAKRI
-141 GSANTAIERLTIATD
+141 GSANTAMERLTIATD

-175 GVEKLAQEARDL
+175 GVEKLAQEARQL

-192 TETAQSVGAVNDALD
+192 TETAQSVGQVNDALD

-229 SATKWIAEF
+229 SATKWIAEL

-248 STITSTATNAVA
+248 STITSTATNAVS

-267 NAVVSLERGD
+267 DAVVSLERGD

-312 GATKASAASTK
+312 GATKDSAAATK
-323 AWTDVT
+323 AWSDVT
-329 KGLRTEEERYLDERA
+329 RGLRTEEERYLDERA
-344 RVIAAAQAAGV
+344 RVIAAAQAAGA

-366 VDAQYRKI
+366 VDAQYRKV
-374 TTSSRAAAGGR
+374 TVSSGAAAKTRSVAASSG
-385 QAAVLAGDSEARA
+385 QAEAR

-408 QLDAEARRVMD
+408 QLDAEARRFKD
-419 AVDPYAPLRR
+419 LADPVAPLRR
-429 ELEAVDRLLKAG
+429 ELDLLNQLLAAG
-441 KVSFDAWMEYT
+441 KINFDVWAEAA
-452 FQVEEQMSALAK
+452 FQVQERVGELVEPA
-464 PTEDAA
+464 ERAA
-470 AKAEEAAGQ
+470 AQ

-493 AMADFLFDPFE
+493 AMADFLFDPFT

-531 QALFGDIAGGKT
+531 QALFGDIAGGKP
-543 GGYFGSFLAG
+543 GGYFGTFLAG

-648 LRRNAGAVRQVI
+648 LRRNAGAVRQVL

>member
-6 LRLILSAQYTG
+6 LRLILSAQYTD

-58 GLVSVGSM
+58 GLVSVGSL

-118 SKYAQERGIGD
+118 SKYADERGIGD
-129 INEAFLDVAKRI
+129 INQAFLDVAKRI

-156 AFGARAGKY
+156 AFGARAGRY

-175 GVEKLAQEARDL
+175 GVEKLAQEARQL

-192 TETAQSVGAVNDALD
+192 TETAQSVGQVNDALD

-216 VTNALAQALPLLR
+216 VNNALAQALPLLR
-229 SATKWIAEF
+229 SATKWIAEL

-248 STITSTATNAVA
+248 STITSTATNAVT

-297 QAELANLTPSLKAQE
+297 QSELANLTPSLKAQD
-312 GATKASAASTK
+312 GATKASAAATK
-323 AWTDVT
+323 AWTDIT

-344 RVIAAAQAAGV
+344 RVIAAAQAAGA
-355 SEEDLANALSR
+355 SEQDLANALSR

-374 TTSSRAAAGGR
+374 ETSSRAAASGR
-385 QAAVLAGDSEARA
+385 QAAVRSGDSEARA

-408 QLDAEARRVMD
+408 QLDAEARRFKD
-419 AVDPYAPLRR
+419 LADPVAPLRR
-429 ELEAVDRLLKAG
+429 ELDLLNQLLAAG
-441 KVSFDAWMEYT
+441 KINFDVWAEAA
-452 FQVEEQMSALAK
+452 FQVQERVGELVEPA
-464 PTEDAA
+464 ERAA
-470 AKAEEAAGQ
+470 AQ

-493 AMADFLFDPFE
+493 AMADFLFDPFT

-531 QALFGDIAGGKT
+531 QALFGDIAGGKP
-543 GGYFGSFLAG
+543 GGYFGAFLAG

-648 LRRNAGAVRQVI
+648 LRRNAGAVRQVL

>member
-1 MADMP
+1 M
-6 LRLILSAQYTG
+6 
-17 AKQALDQIRGKLGE
+17 
-31 VKKSADSTNAAFA
+31 
-44 SAATGINKIRSSML
+44 
-58 GLVSVGSM
+58 
-66 VALTR
+66 
-71 SAAQLADNISE
+71 
-82 SADAVGLTIE
+82 
-92 RFQELRYAATQSG
+92 
-105 VSAEQFT
+105 
-112 QALANL
+112 
-118 SKYAQERGIGD
+118 
-129 INEAFLDVAKRI
+129 
-141 GSANTAIERLTIATD
+141 
-156 AFGARAGKY
+156 
-165 FVTLMQDGAA
+165 
-175 GVEKLAQEARDL
+175 
-187 GLVMS
+187 
-192 TETAQSVGAVNDALD
+192 NDALD

-229 SATKWIAEF
+229 SATRWIAEF

-267 NAVVSLERGD
+267 DAVVSLERGD

-285 ALEEGRK
+285 ALDEGRK

-312 GATKASAASTK
+312 GATKASAAATK

-344 RVIAAAQAAGV
+344 RVIAAAQAAGA

-366 VDAQYRKI
+366 VDAQYRKV
-374 TTSSRAAAGGR
+374 TVSSGAAAKTRSVAASSG
-385 QAAVLAGDSEARA
+385 QAESRA

-408 QLDAEARRVMD
+408 QLDAEARRFKD
-419 AVDPYAPLRR
+419 LADPVAPLRR
-429 ELEAVDRLLKAG
+429 ELELLDKLLAAG
-441 KVSFDAWMEYT
+441 KISFDVWAEAAV
-452 FQVEEQMSALAK
+452 QVQERVGELVEPA
-464 PTEDAA
+464 ERAA
-470 AKAEEAAGQ
+470 AQ

-493 AMADFLFDPFE
+493 AMADFLFDPFT

-531 QALFGDIAGGKT
+531 QALFGDIAGGKS

>member
-6 LRLILSAQYTG
+6 LRLILSAQYTD

-118 SKYAQERGIGD
+118 SKYADERGIGD
-129 INEAFLDVAKRI
+129 INQAFLDVAKRI
-141 GSANTAIERLTIATD
+141 GSANTAMERLTIATD

-175 GVEKLAQEARDL
+175 GVEKLAQEARQL

-192 TETAQSVGAVNDALD
+192 TETAQSVGQVNDALD

-248 STITSTATNAVA
+248 STITSTATNAVS

-267 NAVVSLERGD
+267 DAVVSLERGD

-312 GATKASAASTK
+312 GATKASAAATK
-323 AWTDVT
+323 AWSDVT
-329 KGLRTEEERYLDERA
+329 RGLRTEEERYLDERA
-344 RVIAAAQAAGV
+344 RVIAAAQAAGA

-366 VDAQYRKI
+366 VDAQYRKV
-374 TTSSRAAAGGR
+374 TVSSGAAAKTRSVAASSG
-385 QAAVLAGDSEARA
+385 QAEAR

-408 QLDAEARRVMD
+408 QLDAEARRFKD
-419 AVDPYAPLRR
+419 LADPVAPLRR
-429 ELEAVDRLLKAG
+429 ELDLLNQLLAAG
-441 KVSFDAWMEYT
+441 KINFDVWAEAA
-452 FQVEEQMSALAK
+452 FQVQERVGELVEPA
-464 PTEDAA
+464 ERAA
-470 AKAEEAAGQ
+470 AQ

-493 AMADFLFDPFE
+493 AMADFLFDPFT

-525 VAAQLA
+525 VSAQLA
-531 QALFGDIAGGKT
+531 QALFGDIAGGKP
-543 GGYFGSFLAG
+543 GGYFGTFLAG

-648 LRRNAGAVRQVI
+648 LRRNAGAVRQVL

>member
-118 SKYAQERGIGD
+118 SKYAEERGIGD
-129 INEAFLDVAKRI
+129 INQAFLDVAKRI

-175 GVEKLAQEARDL
+175 GVERLAQEARDL

-229 SATKWIAEF
+229 SATRWIAEF

-267 NAVVSLERGD
+267 SAVVSLERGD

-285 ALEEGRK
+285 ALDEGRK

-312 GATKASAASTK
+312 GATKASAAATK

-344 RVIAAAQAAGV
+344 RVIAAAQAAGA

-366 VDAQYRKI
+366 VDAQYRKV
-374 TTSSRAAAGGR
+374 TVSSGAAAKTRSVAASSG
-385 QAAVLAGDSEARA
+385 QAEAR

-408 QLDAEARRVMD
+408 QLDAEARRFKD
-419 AVDPYAPLRR
+419 LADPVAPLRR
-429 ELEAVDRLLKAG
+429 ELELLDKLLAAG
-441 KVSFDAWMEYT
+441 KISFDVWAEAA
-452 FQVEEQMSALAK
+452 FQVQERVGELVEPA
-464 PTEDAA
+464 ERAA
-470 AKAEEAAGQ
+470 AQ

-493 AMADFLFDPFE
+493 AMADFLFDPFT

-525 VAAQLA
+525 VSAQLA
-531 QALFGDIAGGKT
+531 QALFGDIAGGKP
-543 GGYFGSFLAG
+543 GGYFGAFLAG

-648 LRRNAGAVRQVI
+648 LRRNAGAVRQVL

>member
-6 LRLILSAQYTG
+6 LRLILSAQYTD

-118 SKYAQERGIGD
+118 SKYADERGIGD
-129 INEAFLDVAKRI
+129 INQAFLDVAKRI

-175 GVEKLAQEARDL
+175 GVERLAQEARDL

-207 AFGLAVKVN
+207 AFVLAVKVN

-248 STITSTATNAVA
+248 STITSTATNAVS

-267 NAVVSLERGD
+267 DAVVSLERGD

-285 ALEEGRK
+285 ALDEGRK

-312 GATKASAASTK
+312 GATKASAAATK
-323 AWTDVT
+323 AWSDVT
-329 KGLRTEEERYLDERA
+329 RGLRTEEERYLDERA
-344 RVIAAAQAAGV
+344 RVIAAAQAAGA

-366 VDAQYRKI
+366 VDAQYRKV
-374 TTSSRAAAGGR
+374 TVSSGAAAKTRSVAASSG
-385 QAAVLAGDSEARA
+385 QAEAR

-408 QLDAEARRVMD
+408 QLDAEARRFKD
-419 AVDPYAPLRR
+419 LADPVAPLRR
-429 ELEAVDRLLKAG
+429 ELDLLNQLLAAG
-441 KVSFDAWMEYT
+441 KINFDVWAEAA
-452 FQVEEQMSALAK
+452 FQVQERVGELVEPA
-464 PTEDAA
+464 ERAA
-470 AKAEEAAGQ
+470 AQ

-493 AMADFLFDPFE
+493 AMADFLFDPFT

-531 QALFGDIAGGKT
+531 QALFGDIAGGKP
-543 GGYFGSFLAG
+543 GGYFGTFLAG

-648 LRRNAGAVRQVI
+648 LRRNAGAVRQVL